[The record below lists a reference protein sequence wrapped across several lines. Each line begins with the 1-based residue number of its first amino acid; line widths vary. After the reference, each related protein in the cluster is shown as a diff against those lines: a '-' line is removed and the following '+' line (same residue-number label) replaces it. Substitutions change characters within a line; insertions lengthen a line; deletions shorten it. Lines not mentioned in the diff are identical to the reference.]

1 MKSLKSIL
9 IVLILNISSL
19 NAIDL
24 NKAFCGFT
32 DVKVSSEYCVD
43 IHFAKL
49 MGIVN
54 GYDDATYKPSL
65 TINRAEFMKIAL
77 KSKEFS
83 SWVTNQDFEV
93 KSCDE
98 NNKLFSDVSSLDW
111 YCPYINTAIE
121 YGFIDGTKENFNP
134 SQNITLAETLKVLLL
149 IHGKNSSD
157 SDPKSKIYDG
167 EEEEVHTFNQEENEE
182 IMYGDYNKVPREG
195 WYFTY
200 VNWAKKKNL
209 SLFNKQDID
218 YENIDYET
226 ATIKREEI
234 LRMYREIED
243 VLTCNISSKAE
254 QLILKK
260 SEEKENYYTFLKEK
274 TPNCFE
280 KALYYTYIKN
290 GKDILEKELDVI
302 YKNKNSIAKAKS
314 IFMGI
319 TSGAKTLF
327 TLDATPLV
335 ENLLKEATDEETKL
349 IVESIVRILKKSGAL
364 KLSNGMIGP
373 GAVKV
378 IEGIFGS
385 IEWIADM
392 SFEYALNDT
401 KVKELGMHI
410 ADVFLQKY
418 YEYGG
423 DLKKLIDDNLVS
435 NSNKLLILYRN
446 NFIEKEYIGV
456 NLNIDLTNKYIE
468 SIINIVNLKYKGEM

>member
-1 MKSLKSIL
+1 VQVNYL
-9 IVLILNISSL
+9 VLERRPRI
-19 NAIDL
+19 
-24 NKAFCGFT
+24 
-32 DVKVSSEYCVD
+32 
-43 IHFAKL
+43 
-49 MGIVN
+49 
-54 GYDDATYKPSL
+54 
-65 TINRAEFMKIAL
+65 
-77 KSKEFS
+77 
-83 SWVTNQDFEV
+83 W
-93 KSCDE
+93 
-98 NNKLFSDVSSLDW
+98 LF
-111 YCPYINTAIE
+111 
-121 YGFIDGTKENFNP
+121 
-134 SQNITLAETLKVLLL
+134 
-149 IHGKNSSD
+149 
-157 SDPKSKIYDG
+157 
-167 EEEEVHTFNQEENEE
+167 
-182 IMYGDYNKVPREG
+182 
-195 WYFTY
+195 
-200 VNWAKKKNL
+200 
-209 SLFNKQDID
+209 
-218 YENIDYET
+218 
-226 ATIKREEI
+226 EI
-234 LRMYREIED
+234 LDDE
-243 VLTCNISSKAE
+243 VG
-254 QLILKK
+254 
-260 SEEKENYYTFLKEK
+260 LKEK